1 MSETYALK
9 DAFDAVMGDLAI
21 TPAFI
26 GKIYTYQI
34 RYLNKN
40 EEHLTFFASNLI
52 GVHVVRFGD
61 LEILKFFREVLDI
74 DYQET
79 EREIRK
85 VTTIDHD
92 YKVGGDIF
100 NLTMMYVIHRILT
113 SSKLSETQKK
123 RGAYDM
129 ALVFFYRCLAIRQ
142 SEYFPFPAD
151 PKIAQ
156 AAYARLSN
164 RFMVKKLGSW
174 QKVMD
179 HHAKHLIEKEPKGLH
194 LKNLIRFVDD
204 TSIVYSVTNSEGGI
218 RDMYKNYTA
227 VFHQTREE
235 GERFG
240 SSASTQIDLEGVEK
254 VKEKIKS
261 VEMYTNYLRSIVVD
275 KESFVRRDLIS
286 VVLEINGNASQRI
299 VTHTLG
305 WISDNYNHAKH
316 HSLIDEWMTLVIVHS
331 FHLLKE
337 TSADSIKDYAGM
349 LLTLKN
355 LYLST
360 RSTDKDLMRIR
371 DVGEKIVKEA
381 NGKINSSLS
390 MATRTSV
397 ILYLTLRAV
406 SGKTSS

>member
-1 MSETYALK
+1 MSETYTLK
-9 DAFDAVMGDLAI
+9 DAFDDVMGHLAI

-26 GKIYTYQI
+26 SKIYTYQI
-34 RYLNKN
+34 KYLNKN
-40 EEHLTFFASNLI
+40 EEHLAFFASNLI

-61 LEILKFFREVLDI
+61 MEILKFFREILDV
-74 DYQET
+74 DYQDT
-79 EREIRK
+79 EEAVRK
-85 VTTIDHD
+85 VTTIDHE
-92 YKVGGDIF
+92 YKIGGDIF
-100 NLTMMYVIHRILT
+100 NLTIMYVIHRILT
-113 SSKLSETQKK
+113 SPKLSESQRK
-123 RGAYDM
+123 RGAYDT

-142 SEYFPFPAD
+142 SEYFPFPTD

-179 HHAKHLIEKEPKGLH
+179 HHAKHMLEKEPQGLH
-194 LKNLIRFVDD
+194 LKNLTRFVDD
-204 TSIVYSVTNSEGGI
+204 TAVVYAITNGEGGI
-218 RDMYKNYTA
+218 RDMYKNYTS

-275 KESFVRRDLIS
+275 KESFVRKDLIS
-286 VVLEINGNASQRI
+286 VILEINGNASQRI
-299 VTHTLG
+299 VTHTLT
-305 WISDNYNHAKH
+305 WISDNYNHPKH
-316 HSLIDEWMTLVIVHS
+316 HALIDEWLALVVVHS

-371 DVGEKIVKEA
+371 EIGEKIVKEA

-390 MATRTSV
+390 MATRTSA
-397 ILYLTLRAV
+397 ILYITLRAV
-406 SGKTSS
+406 SGKSNG